1 MPCEYASQRE
11 RRFGA
16 PAAPSGDSPPLDSIM
31 LKTRLALLS
40 ILALTALAGCANT
53 DYFDPTPIATSGNAM
68 VYMYRPEA
76 TNPGK
81 KPLRLSY
88 PEVMVDGN
96 SLGFLKY
103 NEYLALEMAPG
114 KHEFLATGLTPD
126 AKWEPRDRNYTLDV
140 KPGESYYM
148 RFRVEFDTAKM
159 SLGSFKGQ
167 YVITLNPINPT
178 DAIYEIRHTSRAK

>member
-1 MPCEYASQRE
+1 MPCEYASPREQR
-11 RRFGA
+11 FAA
-16 PAAPSGDSPPLDSIM
+16 PAAPSGDSPSLDITM
-31 LKTRLALLS
+31 RMTRLTLLS
-40 ILALTALAGCANT
+40 LLALTVLASCANT

-68 VYMYRPEA
+68 VYVYRPKG

-81 KPLRLSY
+81 KPLTLSY

-96 SLGFLKY
+96 SVGFLKY

-126 AKWEPRDRNYTLDV
+126 AKWEPKDRNYTLDV
-140 KPGESYYM
+140 KSGESYYM
-148 RFRVEFDTAKM
+148 RFRVEFNTAKM

-167 YVITLNPINPT
+167 YIITLNPVNPT